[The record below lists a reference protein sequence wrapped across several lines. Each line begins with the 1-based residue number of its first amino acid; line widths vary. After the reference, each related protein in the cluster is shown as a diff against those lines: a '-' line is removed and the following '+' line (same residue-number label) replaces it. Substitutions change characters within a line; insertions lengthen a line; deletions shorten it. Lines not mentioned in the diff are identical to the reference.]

1 MTKALAVP
9 AKREWIYSDELA
21 ESNYRMFEFRLVY
34 QGLLLAADKEGHRS
48 EHKQAIRRYFHPQL
62 VNLWNTKHPLKERVD
77 STFKYSQGGL
87 FANGLEAIATA
98 YRIGQQKFLPI
109 VTNDDF
115 LVCGLDILLLR
126 RDFSSVVNSGDLD
139 NRIKTLIDALRIPT
153 AAEGFSGPENPLCCV
168 MEDDRLISEIRVLAD
183 YLFADPE
190 QLVHDP
196 KVSPSTGEYKIKENH
211 VIAVVHVTVKATRHA
226 PGNVE
231 FL

>member
-1 MTKALAVP
+1 
-9 AKREWIYSDELA
+9 
-21 ESNYRMFEFRLVY
+21 MFEFRLVY
-34 QGLLLAADKEGHRS
+34 QGLLLASDKEGHRA

-77 STFKYSQGGL
+77 STFLYGQREGKGEW
-87 FANGLEAIATA
+87 ANGLEAVATN

-109 VTNDDF
+109 VTHDDF

-139 NRIKTLIDALRIPT
+139 NRIKTLIDALRLPT
-153 AAEGFSGPENPLCCV
+153 PAEGFDGPENPLCCV
-168 MEDDRLISEIRVLAD
+168 MEDDKLISEIRVLAD

-196 KVSPSTGEYKIKENH
+196 KISAFTGEYKIKENH